1 MTRQEMKEFAQKQVE
16 FTTKQIAFAK
26 SQIEWVNKEL
36 ARTRKED
43 REQKEFGLTYENG
56 KYAHLY
62 EGNYQSKE
70 TKKLLNERRRW
81 QRDLKHNEASLVKWQ
96 NDVIKYTDPEDEI
109 KEEETMTTATETK
122 ATVTVTDTIPTTTNN
137 MKEEDTMEIK
147 TIENI
152 KINLTT
158 GEITFQ
164 YNGSTYTHK
173 DETAYYYKTSS
184 IGKKVRISGKE
195 WAEAHDAL
203 VAKEQAKLDEKP
215 CRIEVNSDL
224 HVPAVLNEFGC
235 VDCSKCN
242 VTGCVHRDCM
252 RRNPRSEGGLGE
264 CPRLDVKPIVIEEKL
279 DDPELEQIIDETG
292 LEPADAEL
300 ERNIRKEKKAKKSP
314 SKPRRSKDI
323 AYEANGMTL
332 TAKQVDF
339 IKHLP
344 DTDYWEKGLDSCIWT
359 DILCDQIGGQF
370 ADKPMTVGA
379 MISTLCEKGLGV
391 RGKEKMN
398 GRKATFFEL
407 TEMGKKVAGD
417 LGLA

>member
-1 MTRQEMKEFAQKQVE
+1 MKTTNNNE
-16 FTTKQIAFAK
+16 FTTPDGTIYGANDSGTYYYKIVNGKKTRISYEAFGEAVD
-26 SQIEWVNKEL
+26 SVPFEGDITEHTIDNKE
-36 ARTRKED
+36 
-43 REQKEFGLTYENG
+43 
-56 KYAHLY
+56 
-62 EGNYQSKE
+62 E
-70 TKKLLNERRRW
+70 TNMKPE
-81 QRDLKHNEASLVKWQ
+81 
-96 NDVIKYTDPEDEI
+96 VI
-109 KEEETMTTATETK
+109 
-122 ATVTVTDTIPTTTNN
+122 VTDTIPTTTNN
-137 MKEEDTMEIK
+137 EKEETTMK
-147 TIENI
+147 ST
-152 KINLTT
+152 KINLAT
-158 GEITFQ
+158 GEVTFEHD
-164 YNGSTYTHK
+164 GSTYSHK
-173 DETAYYYKTSS
+173 TDTAYYYRTSNT
-184 IGKKVRISGKE
+184 GKKLRISAKE
-195 WAEAHDAL
+195 WNEAHDAHI
-203 VAKEQAKLDEKP
+203 AAEQEKLDEKP
-215 CRIEVNSDL
+215 SKIEVNTDL
-224 HVPAVLNEFGC
+224 QKPAVFRKDNPDC
-235 VDCSKCN
+235 VDCSHCN

-252 RRNPRSEGGLGE
+252 RRNPRSAGGLGE

-279 DDPELEQIIDETG
+279 DDPELDQIIDETG

-300 ERNIRKEKKAKKSP
+300 ERNIRKEQKSKTSDGGKKKT

-323 AYEANGMTL
+323 AYEANGLTL

-344 DTDYWEKGLDSCIWT
+344 DTDYWENGLDSCIWT